1 MNVLTNLLQMVK
13 VKFNDK
19 TRGSTSGIVNWD
31 TTNLKKRFKKQQMYD
46 HQCLPACLPAYLP
59 S

>member
-31 TTNLKKRFKKQQMYD
+31 TTNLKKRFKKQQMYKASA
-46 HQCLPACLPAYLP
+46 L
-59 S
+59 

>member
-19 TRGSTSGIVNWD
+19 TRGSTSGELGHDKFEEEI
-31 TTNLKKRFKKQQMYD
+31 
-46 HQCLPACLPAYLP
+46 
-59 S
+59 

>member
-19 TRGSTSGIVNWD
+19 
-31 TTNLKKRFKKQQMYD
+31 RFNFRYSELGQDKFEEEI
-46 HQCLPACLPAYLP
+46 
-59 S
+59 